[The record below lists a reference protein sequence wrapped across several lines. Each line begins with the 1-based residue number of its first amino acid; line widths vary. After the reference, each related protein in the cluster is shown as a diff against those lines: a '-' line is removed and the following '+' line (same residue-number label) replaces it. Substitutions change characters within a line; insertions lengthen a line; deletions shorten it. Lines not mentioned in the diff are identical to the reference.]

1 MSYSGAEEAISN
13 ISFVVKRGETVGVI
27 GGTGSGKST
36 LVNLIPRFYDVT
48 KGQILVNGEN
58 VKNYKIETLRKK
70 IGVVPQKAVL
80 FRGTIRD
87 NMKMGNENAT
97 DEMIYRALETAQAL
111 EVVEK
116 KKEGLD
122 AKISQN
128 GKNLSGGQK
137 QRLTIARA
145 LVKNPEILILDD
157 SASALDFATDAR
169 LRKAIAENTDQMTVF
184 IVSQRASS
192 INNLLMRF
200 YDIDA
205 GKIYVSGHDVKEITK
220 DSLRANFGMVLQDT
234 WLKSGTIAE
243 NIAYG
248 KPEATRAEIIE
259 AAKAAH
265 AHGFIKRMSD
275 GYDTVISEDGG
286 NLSQGQK
293 QLLCIARVMLK
304 LPPILILDEATSSI
318 DTRTE
323 IKIQEAFQKM
333 MEGRTSFIV
342 AHRLSTI
349 KEADIILV
357 MKDGNIVE
365 QGNHEE
371 LLARNGFY
379 AKLYQSQFA

>member
-1 MSYSGAEEAISN
+1 MLVGKLSALLNPATYIIVNVATIAIVWFGGKQVYVGNISQGEVIALVNYMSQILLALIALANLIVSFTKALASAARINEVFELTLDIVDGEYDREESNKENMVIFDEVSMSYSGAEEAISN
-13 ISFVVKRGETVGVI
+13 ISFAVKRGETVGVI

-58 VKNYKIETLRKK
+58 VKNYKLETLRKK

-192 INNLLMRF
+192 IMQADKIIVLDDGKM
-200 YDIDA
+200 A
-205 GKIYVSGHDVKEITK
+205 GI
-220 DSLRANFGMVLQDT
+220 
-234 WLKSGTIAE
+234 GT
-243 NIAYG
+243 
-248 KPEATRAEIIE
+248 
-259 AAKAAH
+259 H
-265 AHGFIKRMSD
+265 
-275 GYDTVISEDGG
+275 
-286 NLSQGQK
+286 Q
-293 QLLCIARVMLK
+293 
-304 LPPILILDEATSSI
+304 
-318 DTRTE
+318 
-323 IKIQEAFQKM
+323 
-333 MEGRTSFIV
+333 
-342 AHRLSTI
+342 
-349 KEADIILV
+349 
-357 MKDGNIVE
+357 
-365 QGNHEE
+365 E
-371 LLARNGFY
+371 LLRTCEV
-379 AKLYQSQFA
+379 YQEICSSQFSKEEVGHHA

>member
-13 ISFVVKRGETVGVI
+13 ISFVAKRGETVGVI

-58 VKNYKIETLRKK
+58 VKNYKLEMLRKK

-97 DEMIYRALETAQAL
+97 DAMIYRALETAQAL

-192 INNLLMRF
+192 IMQADKIIVLDDGKM
-200 YDIDA
+200 A
-205 GKIYVSGHDVKEITK
+205 GV
-220 DSLRANFGMVLQDT
+220 
-234 WLKSGTIAE
+234 GT
-243 NIAYG
+243 
-248 KPEATRAEIIE
+248 
-259 AAKAAH
+259 H
-265 AHGFIKRMSD
+265 
-275 GYDTVISEDGG
+275 
-286 NLSQGQK
+286 Q
-293 QLLCIARVMLK
+293 
-304 LPPILILDEATSSI
+304 
-318 DTRTE
+318 
-323 IKIQEAFQKM
+323 
-333 MEGRTSFIV
+333 
-342 AHRLSTI
+342 
-349 KEADIILV
+349 
-357 MKDGNIVE
+357 
-365 QGNHEE
+365 E
-371 LLARNGFY
+371 LLRTC
-379 AKLYQSQFA
+379 KVYQEICSSQFSKEEVGHHA

>member
-1 MSYSGAEEAISN
+1 MYVGNISQGEVIALVNYMSQILLALIALANLIVSFTKALASASRINEVFELTSDIVDGEYDREESNKENMVIFDEVSMSYSGAEEAISN

-36 LVNLIPRFYDVT
+36 LVNLIPRFYDIT

-97 DEMIYRALETAQAL
+97 DEMIYRALETAQAM

-192 INNLLMRF
+192 IMQADKIIVLDDGKM
-200 YDIDA
+200 A
-205 GKIYVSGHDVKEITK
+205 GI
-220 DSLRANFGMVLQDT
+220 
-234 WLKSGTIAE
+234 GT
-243 NIAYG
+243 
-248 KPEATRAEIIE
+248 
-259 AAKAAH
+259 H
-265 AHGFIKRMSD
+265 
-275 GYDTVISEDGG
+275 
-286 NLSQGQK
+286 Q
-293 QLLCIARVMLK
+293 
-304 LPPILILDEATSSI
+304 
-318 DTRTE
+318 
-323 IKIQEAFQKM
+323 
-333 MEGRTSFIV
+333 
-342 AHRLSTI
+342 
-349 KEADIILV
+349 
-357 MKDGNIVE
+357 
-365 QGNHEE
+365 E
-371 LLARNGFY
+371 LLRTCEV
-379 AKLYQSQFA
+379 YQEICSSQFSKEEVGHHA